1 MQIQTAE
8 KLRIDVGTV
17 RQIENSSITEFGG
30 REKGD
35 CEMEC
40 SVVEKRRFHEFT
52 AQGKPFQIEMGTQKE
67 EIEIMGKDGCKQRNV
82 ASLIECARSF
92 TSRNAIQNKENP
104 VTGVMRAK
112 AREERLSHLEEG
124 AISSKNRTQ
133 FIFGE
138 IGQWR
143 RRCRIQ
149 NHTCVAI
156 SETGFRERSLIQRP
170 VGRRDVIHKHI
181 RVGWIGGHQR
191 IHTPNGLLS
200 CFVEFAYLDE
210 GPHVYREGVL

>member
-1 MQIQTAE
+1 
-8 KLRIDVGTV
+8 
-17 RQIENSSITEFGG
+17 
-30 REKGD
+30 
-35 CEMEC
+35 
-40 SVVEKRRFHEFT
+40 
-52 AQGKPFQIEMGTQKE
+52 
-67 EIEIMGKDGCKQRNV
+67 MGKDGCKQRNV
-82 ASLIECARSF
+82 ASLIECTRSF

-112 AREERLSHLEEG
+112 AREERLSHLEDR

-156 SETGFRERSLIQRP
+156 SETGFRERSLIQKP

-181 RVGWIGGHQR
+181 HVDGLGVTRGSTRRTDCFRVS
-191 IHTPNGLLS
+191 LS
-200 CFVEFAYLDE
+200 SLIWMKDPTSTEKECYDE
-210 GPHVYREGVL
+210 YVPRHSELEERSSAS